1 MINTDIL
8 IIGAGPTG
16 LFTVFEAGLLG
27 MRCHIIDSLGK
38 PGGQCSE
45 IYPKKPIYDIPA
57 HPEILAGDLIN
68 NLLKQIKPFN
78 PTYSLGQTAEKLEK
92 VDDGFIVTTN
102 KGIVIKGKVLAIAG
116 GLGNFEPRK
125 PSIDNILK
133 FEDKGL
139 QYKIIEK
146 KIFKGK
152 KVVISGGG
160 DSALD
165 WTIELSKIAKKVTLI
180 HRRNQFRGAVDSA
193 NQIQKLKDEGVID
206 VITPATL
213 LKINGDDCVKNV
225 ELNHN
230 ESKLKIDTDFIIPL
244 YGLVPKMDVFKEWG
258 LNIDKNA
265 IVVDNSNDYSTN
277 IKGIYAIGDINTYPG
292 KLKLI
297 LSGFHEA
304 AIMCHSAYSLI
315 NPEKKNTLKY
325 TTISG
330 IKGFDGSVKKAKKI
344 EINSI
349 R

>member
-57 HPEILAGDLIN
+57 HPEILAGDLID
-68 NLLKQIKPFN
+68 NLLNQIKPFN
-78 PTYSLGQTAEKLEK
+78 PTYSLGQTAEKLDK

-102 KGIVIKGKVLAIAG
+102 KGVVIKGKVLAIAG

>member
-68 NLLKQIKPFN
+68 NLLNQIKPFN
-78 PTYSLGQTAEKLEK
+78 PTYSLGQTAEKLDK
-92 VDDGFIVTTN
+92 VEHGFIVTTN
-102 KGIVIKGKVLAIAG
+102 KGVVIKGKVLAIAG

-139 QYKIIEK
+139 KYKIIEK

-180 HRRNQFRGAVDSA
+180 HRRNQFRGAVDSV

-213 LKINGDDCVKNV
+213 LKINGDDRVKNV

-265 IVVDNSNDYSTN
+265 IVVDNSKDYSTN

>member
-1 MINTDIL
+1 MS
-8 IIGAGPTG
+8 
-16 LFTVFEAGLLG
+16 LFLEGRFSFRLDTRA
-27 MRCHIIDSLGK
+27 
-38 PGGQCSE
+38 
-45 IYPKKPIYDIPA
+45 
-57 HPEILAGDLIN
+57 
-68 NLLKQIKPFN
+68 LKN
-78 PTYSLGQTAEKLEK
+78 C
-92 VDDGFIVTTN
+92 
-102 KGIVIKGKVLAIAG
+102 
-116 GLGNFEPRK
+116 
-125 PSIDNILK
+125 
-133 FEDKGL
+133 
-139 QYKIIEK
+139 
-146 KIFKGK
+146 
-152 KVVISGGG
+152 
-160 DSALD
+160 
-165 WTIELSKIAKKVTLI
+165 KKVTLI
-180 HRRNQFRGAVDSA
+180 HRRNEFRGAVESV
-193 NQIQKLKDEGVID
+193 NKIQSLKDKGVID

-230 ESKLKIDTDFIIPL
+230 ESKLKIDTDFIIPF